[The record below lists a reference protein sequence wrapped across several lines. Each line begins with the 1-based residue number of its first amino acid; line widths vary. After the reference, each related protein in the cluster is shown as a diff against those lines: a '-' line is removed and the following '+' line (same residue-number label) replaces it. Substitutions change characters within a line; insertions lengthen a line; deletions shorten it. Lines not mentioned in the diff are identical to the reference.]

1 MIFDVYYP
9 IRTKDKKNKE
19 ERLVPGTRPCPMEWA
34 EIVTKVCDSEN
45 VRNLIAAHQGGDKKA
60 KDQLP
65 CICFNGRC
73 TTNYRSADAM
83 QPTQLVMIDID
94 HCEDGEKAWQELEE
108 QFNSK
113 EELKTFK
120 QYNLMVAHLT
130 PSKGLRLVVVAREG
144 LKTLGENIYWYSQY
158 LNLERFGKLDTAC
171 KDFSRLSFLVPKD
184 YIMFENAALYLN
196 TDPDFVH
203 NDFLRND
210 FKTEEES
217 GKKSEDDV
225 PVLTEEQIE
234 EYKKVEWR
242 GQPVMPILEA
252 YLKQQGTPKEGDGE
266 IHNYYNELVK
276 YFRYL
281 TSNNKECLLAILPKF
296 GHTDEECWSQI
307 KSICRVNTLSKLPLD
322 FYIFLKDNGFYKP
335 RNNAAA
341 SAYQEYMLNDEV
353 GGKPLVIPY
362 LPPVFR
368 EFVKCAPKDFV
379 VPAINA
385 LMAIIGTLTSYV
397 KAKYP
402 YDHKWHT
409 TSFFSIISA
418 PPSTG
423 KGFVS
428 QYMDLLFEDLRLR
441 DFISQARENIYL
453 SVINKKGAND
463 KAPDKPKVSLRL
475 IPPKNSE
482 AELLEKQSY
491 NCGYHM
497 FTYAAEMDSWA
508 KGVRAA
514 GGNKDDIIRVAWDNE
529 AYGQQFKASNTFKGE
544 VNLYWNVLIT
554 GTPRQ
559 IEKYFRDVENGL
571 VTRCCFTP
579 IENQEFVMAPKW
591 KELSAK
597 DENRIREFMKRCD
610 ENSYEQPCNVDKS
623 EIYEVGENAEEFDNK
638 VDWHYQFK
646 PKKEVDMSWIMPTI
660 DAFQLE
666 QMQMGLKDFDSAR
679 DVFRRRVGVRG
690 FRLALLCTCLYSKM
704 NKQQIAGC
712 KKFVDWW
719 MHQDIDNML
728 KMWGSKYNKETQHA
742 PNLPQ
747 KSLYDMLPDEFDKTD
762 VYAKCTML
770 GIKTPVRNIVY
781 AWNKQ
786 NFIKKVGANYQK
798 VKRNE
803 SKQSGTGD

>member
-9 IRTKDKKNKE
+9 IRTKDKKSKE
-19 ERLVPGTRPCPMEWA
+19 ERLVPGTRPCPQEWSK
-34 EIVTKVCDSEN
+34 IVETILKDEKWN
-45 VRNLIAAHQGGDKKA
+45 AQIDEYRKTGDAGLKSA
-60 KDQLP
+60 LP
-65 CICFNGRC
+65 SICFVGRS
-73 TTNYRSADAM
+73 TTTRQASAM
-83 QPTQLVMIDID
+83 TPTQLFMIDID
-94 HCEDGEKAWQELEE
+94 HCKDPRGAWQKMFE
-108 QFNSK
+108 QVGN
-113 EELKTFK
+113 EWICD
-120 QYNLMVAHLT
+120 NVMVAHIS
-130 PSKGLRLVVVAREG
+130 PGGEG
-144 LKTLGENIYWYSQY
+144 LHIIFKQMGYPTLIENMDAANEIFDFGQY
-158 LNLERFGKLDTAC
+158 GNYDTKV
-171 KDFSRLSFLVPKD
+171 KDFSRVSFAFKYEETL
-184 YIMFENAALYLN
+184 FENAALYLE
-196 TDPDFVH
+196 TEPDLGDTLV
-203 NDFLRND
+203 ND
-210 FKTEEES
+210 FKEEGES

-225 PVLTEEQIE
+225 PVLTEEQIV

-728 KMWGSKYNKETQHA
+728 KIWGSKYNKETQHA